1 MKVLIQTVGS
11 AGDVHPFIG
20 VGQALAGR
28 GHEVVLFANEMFGDL
43 VQQAG
48 LTFVEMGDAETFRK
62 IVENP
67 DLWDSRKGIEVA
79 LRPVVDLLEESIEI
93 IESQLEGASVLVNS
107 TLGFAARVV
116 REIHEV
122 PLVSAHLAPNPFRS
136 NIRLP
141 RSEVM
146 WVQDRSPMWMKRSWW
161 RLIDFLID
169 RVVAPKLNEVRV
181 QRGLDP
187 VRKVSDEWCIYSPD
201 RTLGLFPD
209 WFGPPQADWKHPVSL
224 TGFPL
229 YDESD
234 RRPRDSDLQ
243 LWLSGGDPPVV
254 FTAGSANLYAKSFF
268 ETAYSLCTQLDLRAV
283 FATATRADVPDGLP
297 PTLRYEEYVPFGYLL
312 PQSRALISHGGIGT
326 CAQALAAGIPHLV
339 THVSFDQ
346 RDNGSRL
353 TDLGAGDHLPMAKF
367 RGAKAAQALTGLLNG
382 EAGARAHELST
393 LIDREDALATIC
405 NQIEA
410 AART

>member
-1 MKVLIQTVGS
+1 
-11 AGDVHPFIG
+11 
-20 VGQALAGR
+20 
-28 GHEVVLFANEMFGDL
+28 
-43 VQQAG
+43 
-48 LTFVEMGDAETFRK
+48 
-62 IVENP
+62 
-67 DLWDSRKGIEVA
+67 
-79 LRPVVDLLEESIEI
+79 
-93 IESQLEGASVLVNS
+93 
-107 TLGFAARVV
+107 
-116 REIHEV
+116 
-122 PLVSAHLAPNPFRS
+122 
-136 NIRLP
+136 
-141 RSEVM
+141 
-146 WVQDRSPMWMKRSWW
+146 MWMKRSWW

-229 YDESD
+229 YDESEQ
-234 RRPRDSDLQ
+234 RPIDSDLQ

-268 ETAYSLCTQLDLRAV
+268 ETAHSLCTQLDLRAV

-297 PTLRYEEYVPFGYLL
+297 PTLRHEEYVPFSHLL

-339 THVSFDQ
+339 THVNFDQ

-353 TDLGAGDHLPMAKF
+353 EDLGAGAHLPMTKF
-367 RGAKAAQALTGLLNG
+367 RGTKATQALTGLLNG
-382 EAGARAHELST
+382 EAGARAHELSK
-393 LIDREDALATIC
+393 LIDRENALTNIC
-405 NQIEA
+405 DQVERPPPAHNG
-410 AART
+410 T

>member
-1 MKVLIQTVGS
+1 MKILIQTFGS
-11 AGDVHPFIG
+11 AGDTHPFIG
-20 VGQALAGR
+20 VGQALVAS
-28 GHEVVLFANEMFGDL
+28 GHEVVLFANEMFGDT

-67 DLWDSRKGIEVA
+67 DLWDPRKATEVA
-79 LRPVVDLLEESIEI
+79 LRPVVDHLEESIEI

-107 TLGFAARVV
+107 LLGFAARVV
-116 REIHEV
+116 RELHDI
-122 PLVSAHLAPNPFRS
+122 PLVTAHLAPNPFRS

-146 WVQDRSPMWMKRSWW
+146 WVQDSSPMWMKRSWW

-229 YDESD
+229 YDESEQ
-234 RRPRDSDLQ
+234 RPIDSDLQ
-243 LWLSGGDPPVV
+243 LWP
-254 FTAGSANLYAKSFF
+254 
-268 ETAYSLCTQLDLRAV
+268 Q
-283 FATATRADVPDGLP
+283 
-297 PTLRYEEYVPFGYLL
+297 TL
-312 PQSRALISHGGIGT
+312 
-326 CAQALAAGIPHLV
+326 
-339 THVSFDQ
+339 
-346 RDNGSRL
+346 
-353 TDLGAGDHLPMAKF
+353 
-367 RGAKAAQALTGLLNG
+367 
-382 EAGARAHELST
+382 
-393 LIDREDALATIC
+393 
-405 NQIEA
+405 
-410 AART
+410 